1 LTASKNAAVA
11 PVVQV
16 KAEKVVQK
24 KEEVGVILRLSLQR
38 IVIVNV

>member
-24 KEEVGVILRLSLQR
+24 KEEAPVVAEEEDIDLGDIFG
-38 IVIVNV
+38 